1 MESNAGTIILWII
14 IGVFAIAVIWWLLS
28 RLYQRSR
35 SDVAFVRTGFLG
47 RKVVI
52 SGGAFVFPVLH
63 EVTGVNMNSVRL
75 DIDRTG
81 RSALIT
87 KDRLRIDVI
96 ASFNVRVGR
105 TLESVSAAAQTFGKR
120 TLQPDVLRHLL
131 ENSFIDALRT
141 VASEMTLEEL
151 HLRRQDI
158 GVRVTEIVTAGLG
171 RAGMELQSLSITKL
185 DQTEREFFNPENAFD
200 AAGLT
205 FLTERIED
213 LRRRRHEV
221 EQDAQIAIEAKALA
235 SEQRRLTLRRDQEF
249 SRFEQEREL
258 SVQRSRE
265 ESAAVKLQAEINLD
279 TERAQ
284 LTAQQQ
290 VEAARIS
297 IENEIET
304 QRAQAQEVRDKV
316 RIETDL
322 AVQAERAAAEKRLRQ
337 IEIENAQMIEVSE
350 VERRKQV
357 ELAEQVLQAAVAEK
371 TRVVAE
377 VRVATER
384 VKEELARAE
393 ESVLGAREL
402 VRAEVGRSVHTI
414 SSRQQAEMMNIVAEA
429 ESNVEK
435 LHAAAAQ
442 LRLQVENEGIRKR
455 NEADNILDPDV
466 QAMRIR
472 LQLIEK
478 LEGIIRESV
487 RPIEKIEG
495 LKIFDIRGAAAL
507 PGGQGTGGGSQGD
520 GNLADQLVNAALR
533 YRGQGPLVDSL
544 LKEIGVTGG
553 DLTALHRSF
562 PSETPAAD
570 AAAGGAAPA
579 SGDAAG
585 TKPSKKS

>member
-1 MESNAGTIILWII
+1 METNAGAIILWII
-14 IGVFAIAVIWWLLS
+14 IGIFAIAVIWWLLS

-105 TLESVSAAAQTFGKR
+105 TPESVSAAAQTFGKR
-120 TLQPDVLRHLL
+120 TLQPEVLRHLL

-158 GVRVTEIVTAGLG
+158 GARVTEIVTPGLS

-205 FLTERIED
+205 YLTEQIED

-221 EQDAQIAIEAKALA
+221 EQDAQIAIEAKALSA
-235 SEQRRLTLRRDQEF
+235 EQRRLTLRRDQEF

-265 ESAAVKLQAEINLD
+265 ESSAVRLQAEIGLE
-279 TERAQ
+279 TEKAQ
-284 LTAQQQ
+284 LDAQRKTEE
-290 VEAARIS
+290 VRIAV
-297 IENEIET
+297 ENEIES
-304 QRAQAQEVRDKV
+304 QRAQAQELRDKV

-322 AVQAERAAAEKRLRQ
+322 AVQAERAAAEQRLRQ
-337 IEIENAQMIEVSE
+337 IEIENAKLLEVSE
-350 VERRKQV
+350 VERRKHV
-357 ELAEQVLQAAVAEK
+357 ELAEQALQGAIAEQTRTVAEI
-371 TRVVAE
+371 
-377 VRVATER
+377 RVATER
-384 VKEELARAE
+384 VKEELAKAE
-393 ESVLGAREL
+393 EAVAGAREII
-402 VRAEVGRSVHTI
+402 RAETGRSVQAI
-414 SSRQQAEMMNIVAEA
+414 SSRQQAEMMSIVAEA

-435 LHAAAAQ
+435 LHTAAAA
-442 LRLQVENEGIRKR
+442 LRLKVEADGVRAR
-455 NEADNILDPDV
+455 NEADNLLAPNV
-466 QAMRIR
+466 QTMRIR

-487 RPIEKIEG
+487 RPMEKIEG

-507 PGGQGTGGGSQGD
+507 PGGQGSASAGAEGSM
-520 GNLADQLVNAALR
+520 ADQLVNAALR

-544 LKEIGVTGG
+544 LKEIGIVGG
-553 DLTALHRSF
+553 DLTGLHRSF
-562 PSETPAAD
+562 ASDSPATD
-570 AAAGGAAPA
+570 AGAPT
-579 SGDAAG
+579 GDAE
-585 TKPSKKS
+585 KPAKKD

>member
-1 MESNAGTIILWII
+1 METNAGTIFLWII

-87 KDRLRIDVI
+87 KDRLRIDVV

-105 TLESVSAAAQTFGKR
+105 TPEDVSAAAQTFGKR
-120 TLQPDVLRHLL
+120 TLQPEVLRHLL

-151 HLRRQDI
+151 HLRRPDI
-158 GVRVTEIVTAGLG
+158 GRRVTEIVSPGLN

-205 FLTERIED
+205 YLTERIED

-221 EQDAQIAIEAKALA
+221 EQDAQIAIEAKALSA
-235 SEQRRLTLRRDQEF
+235 EQRRLTLRRDQEF

-258 SVQRSRE
+258 SIQRSRE
-265 ESAAVKLQAEINLD
+265 ESSTARLQAEINLE

-284 LTAQQQ
+284 LDAQKKT
-290 VEAARIS
+290 EEARIAVEND
-297 IENEIET
+297 IEAR
-304 QRAQAQEVRDKV
+304 RAQAQELRDKV
-316 RIETDL
+316 RIEVDL
-322 AVQAERAAAEKRLRQ
+322 AIQAERAAAEKRLRQ
-337 IEIENAQMIEVSE
+337 IEIENTQLLEISE

-357 ELAEQVLQAAVAEK
+357 ELAEQALQAEIAEQ

-393 ESVLGAREL
+393 EAVAGAREV
-402 VRAEVGRSVHTI
+402 VRAETGRAVQTI

-435 LHAAAAQ
+435 LHAAAAE
-442 LRLQVENEGIRKR
+442 LRLQVEAEGFRAR
-455 NEADNILDPDV
+455 NEADNLLEPNV

-507 PGGQGTGGGSQGD
+507 PGGQGGAAAGVDGS
-520 GNLADQLVNAALR
+520 LADQLVNAALR

-553 DLTALHRSF
+553 DLTGLHRTF
-562 PSETPAAD
+562 AADAPPSETANPGD
-570 AAAGGAAPA
+570 GGK
-579 SGDAAG
+579 
-585 TKPSKKS
+585 KPSKKD

>member
-1 MESNAGTIILWII
+1 MNAGTLFLWII
-14 IGVFAIAVIWWLLS
+14 IGIFGIAVAWWLLS

-81 RSALIT
+81 KSALIT
-87 KDRLRIDVI
+87 KDRLRVDAV

-105 TLESVSAAAQTFGKR
+105 NADDVSAAAQTFGKR

-141 VASEMTLEEL
+141 VGAEMTMEEL
-151 HLRRQDI
+151 HLRRHDI
-158 GVRVTEIVTAGLG
+158 GARVAEIVGPGLS

-185 DQTEREFFNPENAFD
+185 DQTEREFFNPENSFD

-205 FLTERIED
+205 YLTERIEE

-221 EQDAQIAIEAKALA
+221 EQDAMLAIEGKSLEA
-235 SEQRRLTLRRDQEF
+235 ERQRLMLKRDQEF
-249 SRFEQEREL
+249 ARFEQEREL

-265 ESAAVKLQAEINLD
+265 ESSATRLQAAIGLE
-279 TERAQ
+279 TEKAQ
-284 LTAQQQ
+284 LDAQRN
-290 VEAARIS
+290 VEEARIAA
-297 IENEIET
+297 ENEIET
-304 QRAQAQEVRDKV
+304 RRAQAQELRDKV

-322 AVQAERAAAEKRLRQ
+322 AVQTERAAAEKRLRQ
-337 IEIENAQMIEVSE
+337 IEIETTQALEVSD

-357 ELAEQVLQAAVAEK
+357 ELAEHTLQAELAE
-371 TRVVAE
+371 RARMVAE

-393 ESVLGAREL
+393 EAVAGAREIA
-402 VRAEVGRSVHTI
+402 RAEIGQSVQVI
-414 SSRQQAEMMNIVAEA
+414 SSRQQAEVMNVIAEA

-435 LHAAAAQ
+435 LRTAATE
-442 LRLQVENEGIRKR
+442 LRLQVDAGGIRAR
-455 NEADNILDPDV
+455 NEADNLLAPEV
-466 QAMRIR
+466 QAMRVK

-478 LEGIIRESV
+478 LEAIIRESV
-487 RPIEKIEG
+487 KPIEKIDG
-495 LKIFDIRGAAAL
+495 LKILDIRGAGAM
-507 PGGQGTGGGSQGD
+507 PGGQGGGGSGGGD
-520 GNLADQLVNAALR
+520 GSGNLADQLVNAALR

-544 LKEIGVTGG
+544 LKEIGIAGG
-553 DLTALHRSF
+553 DLTGLEKTFPDLHTR
-562 PSETPAAD
+562 TGD
-570 AAAGGAAPA
+570 HGGE
-579 SGDAAG
+579 G
-585 TKPSKKS
+585 KPPEGSDS

>member
-1 MESNAGTIILWII
+1 MNAGTVILWIV
-14 IGVFAIAVIWWLLS
+14 IGIFAIAVAWWLLS

-87 KDRLRIDVI
+87 KDRLRVDVI

-105 TLESVSAAAQTFGKR
+105 NVDDVSAAAQTFGKR

-141 VASEMTLEEL
+141 VASEMTMEEL
-151 HLRRQDI
+151 HLRRSDI
-158 GVRVTEIVTAGLG
+158 GARAAEIVGAGLS

-205 FLTERIED
+205 YLTERIED

-221 EQDAQIAIEAKALA
+221 EQDAQIAIEGKALA
-235 SEQRRLTLRRDQEF
+235 SARQRITLKRDQEF
-249 SRFEQEREL
+249 AQMEQEREL

-265 ESAAVKLQAEINLD
+265 ESSAARLHAEINLE
-279 TERAQ
+279 TEKTQLEAQ
-284 LTAQQQ
+284 RN
-290 VEAARIS
+290 VEEARIE
-297 IENEIET
+297 IENEIESR
-304 QRAQAQEVRDKV
+304 RAHAQELRDKV

-337 IEIENAQMIEVSE
+337 IEIENAQMLEVSD
-350 VERRKQV
+350 VERRKHV
-357 ELAEQVLQAAVAEK
+357 ELAEQTLQAELAERA
-371 TRVVAE
+371 RVVAE

-393 ESVLGAREL
+393 EAVLGAREIA
-402 VRAEVGRSVHTI
+402 RAEVGHSVQTI
-414 SSRQQAEMMNIVAEA
+414 SSRQQAEVMKVIAEA
-429 ESNVEK
+429 EANVDK
-435 LHAAAAQ
+435 LRAAGTQ
-442 LRLQVENEGIRKR
+442 LRLQVEAAGIKAR
-455 NEADNILDPDV
+455 NEADNLLEPNV
-466 QAMRIR
+466 QAMRVK
-472 LQLIEK
+472 LELIEK

-487 RPIEKIEG
+487 KPLEQIEG
-495 LKIFDIRGAAAL
+495 LKILDIRGAGAM
-507 PGGQGTGGGSQGD
+507 PGGQGGGSTGSGD

-544 LKEIGVTGG
+544 LKEIGVAGG
-553 DLTALHRSF
+553 DLTGLHRTF
-562 PSETPAAD
+562 PDLNATKPADVGPETPN
-570 AAAGGAAPA
+570 G
-579 SGDAAG
+579 SG
-585 TKPSKKS
+585 KS

>member
-1 MESNAGTIILWII
+1 MNAGTIFLWII
-14 IGVFAIAVIWWLLS
+14 IGIFAIAVAWWLLS

-87 KDRLRIDVI
+87 KDRLRVDVV

-105 TLESVSAAAQTFGKR
+105 NADDVSAAAQTFGKK

-141 VASEMTLEEL
+141 VASEMTMEEL
-151 HLRRQDI
+151 HLRRSDI
-158 GVRVTEIVTAGLG
+158 GSRASEIVGPGLT

-185 DQTEREFFNPENAFD
+185 DQTEREYFNPENAFD

-205 FLTERIED
+205 YLTERIED

-221 EQDAQIAIEAKALA
+221 EQDAQIAIEGKALA
-235 SEQRRLTLRRDQEF
+235 SARQRLTLKRDQEF
-249 SRFEQEREL
+249 AQMEQEREL

-265 ESAAVKLQAEINLD
+265 ESSAARLHAEINLE
-279 TERAQ
+279 TEKTQLEAQ
-284 LTAQQQ
+284 RS
-290 VEAARIS
+290 VEEARIA
-297 IENEIET
+297 IENEIEER
-304 QRAQAQEVRDKV
+304 RAHAQELRDKV

-322 AVQAERAAAEKRLRQ
+322 AVQTERASADKRLRQ
-337 IEIENAQMIEVSE
+337 IEIETAQMLEVSD

-357 ELAEQVLQAAVAEK
+357 ELAEQTLQAELAERS
-371 TRVVAE
+371 RVVAE

-393 ESVLGAREL
+393 EAVIGAREIA
-402 VRAEVGRSVHTI
+402 RAEAGYSVQSI
-414 SSRQQAEMMNIVAEA
+414 SSRQQAEMMKIVAEA
-429 ESNVEK
+429 EANVEK
-435 LHAAAAQ
+435 LRSAGTE
-442 LRLQVENEGIRKR
+442 LRLQVEAAGIRAR
-455 NEADNILDPDV
+455 NEADNLLEPNV
-466 QAMRIR
+466 QAMRVK
-472 LQLIEK
+472 LELIEK
-478 LEGIIRESV
+478 LEAIIRESV
-487 RPIEKIEG
+487 KPLEQIEG
-495 LKIFDIRGAAAL
+495 LKILDIRGAGAL
-507 PGGQGTGGGSQGD
+507 PGGQGGGGSASGGD

-544 LKEIGVTGG
+544 LKEIGVAGG
-553 DLTALHRSF
+553 DLTGLHKSF
-562 PSETPAAD
+562 PDLHT
-570 AAAGGAAPA
+570 AGSVEGA
-579 SGDAAG
+579 GDAPKG
-585 TKPSKKS
+585 GKKS